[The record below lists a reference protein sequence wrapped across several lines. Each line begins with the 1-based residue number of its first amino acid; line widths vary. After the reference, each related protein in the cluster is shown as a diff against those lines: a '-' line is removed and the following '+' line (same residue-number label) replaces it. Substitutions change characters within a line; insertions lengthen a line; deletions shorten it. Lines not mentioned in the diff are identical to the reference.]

1 MTRITLLVLAAS
13 LPFAAGCRQPAK
25 MYQDAQVR
33 IVDSQ
38 VCFSVSASEEA
49 QRTPPTIAA
58 ISVSKYTEN
67 GGDTMWQW
75 ITPNKPSITL
85 RPEDC
90 IPYGYRGGEVVN
102 VGATSALRTGGRYHV
117 AINSDIP
124 NPATRGDRWLNRMY
138 SRDFCLVSAP
148 DGGMDVVL
156 VPRSA
161 GALQWSVCESTT
173 ASGE

>member
-1 MTRITLLVLAAS
+1 MTRITLLVLAAI
-13 LPFAAGCRQPAK
+13 LPFAAGCRQPAG

-33 IVDSQ
+33 IVGSQ
-38 VCFSVSASEEA
+38 VCFSVNASEEA
-49 QRTPPTIAA
+49 RRTPPTIAA
-58 ISVSKYTEN
+58 ISVSRYTEN

-75 ITPNKPSITL
+75 ITPYKPPITL

-90 IPYGYRGGEVVN
+90 IPYGYRGREVAD
-102 VGATSALRTGGRYHV
+102 VGATSALRPGARYHV

-138 SRDFCLVSAP
+138 SRDFCLVTAP
-148 DGGMDVVL
+148 DGGIDVVL

-161 GALQWSVCESTT
+161 GAPQWSLCGSPA